1 MLTKKQL
8 LDAVKCDATCQNCS
22 LIRVG
27 EYKSDCI
34 PEIAKTALAYRELAE
49 KRGDMLKRL
58 EWSGQKGNYIA
69 DECPVCRNARYQGH
83 KPDCEIAALLKGSE
97 GEEG

>member
-1 MLTKKQL
+1 MLTKKRL

-34 PEIAKTALAYRELAE
+34 PEIAQTALAYR
-49 KRGDMLKRL
+49 DMLERL
-58 EWSGQKGNYIA
+58 EWVHTDNTYA
-69 DECPVCRNARYQGH
+69 VYCPICGWEKSCGH
-83 KPDCEIAALLKGSE
+83 KPDCELAALLKGE
-97 GEEG
+97 

>member
-34 PEIAKTALAYRELAE
+34 PEIAKTALAYREMLELITSTLDEIMEDNIEFTYISRDTMLEMLNRAE
-49 KRGDMLKRL
+49 KLLESEDLK
-58 EWSGQKGNYIA
+58 
-69 DECPVCRNARYQGH
+69 
-83 KPDCEIAALLKGSE
+83 
-97 GEEG
+97 

>member
-34 PEIAKTALAYRELAE
+34 PEIAKTALAYREMLERIQFLATQVYDNDHIAE
-49 KRGDMLKRL
+49 DCCSICG
-58 EWSGQKGNYIA
+58 GQGYHE
-69 DECPVCRNARYQGH
+69 D
-83 KPDCEIAALLKGSE
+83 DCELAALLKGE
-97 GEEG
+97 